1 MPDTNPLAS
10 VVPDQASQAP
20 APAPVPQVQ
29 PAAALPAASPPSPA
43 APEATPSQFD
53 LLGYAAEHGFD
64 TTGFEKPDDFAAR
77 LIEEYQQARAVAAW
91 AQQNVQPR
99 QEAPPPQPAPPKEE
113 EWSLDGH
120 LKKHWGLPQFDPAWQ
135 EAISS
140 GVIVK
145 DPDTGQYVPRPGASW
160 MTVNPAVLQ
169 QINAWQSGYEK
180 NVRDF
185 LQDPYRKVIEVVQD
199 VFDRRYAKPEVLDQR
214 FEAQRTQEYL
224 AATEERLAPLLY
236 QNPAAV
242 PDYRDPRFAAN
253 LTPYGAQFFKVFD
266 DFASVNPNAPTE
278 LLIQKTLQYAPVPQ
292 AGAGAPTA
300 PSPAAPTAPPVTPPQ
315 TSFLG
320 DSLAKAEHRAS
331 GQMPPSPQSAGSRV
345 ASSLDLKNLIRA
357 A

>member
-10 VVPDQASQAP
+10 VVPSETPQAP
-20 APAPVPQVQ
+20 VQDTAAPAAQ
-29 PAAALPAASPPSPA
+29 PLSQS
-43 APEATPSQFD
+43 APEAAQQQFD
-53 LLGYAAEHGFD
+53 LLGFAQQHGFD

-77 LIEEYQQARAVAAW
+77 LISDYQQAQAVAAW

-99 QEAPPPQPAPPKEE
+99 QEPAPQPPPKEE

-135 EAISS
+135 EAIAS
-140 GVIVK
+140 GAIVK

-169 QINAWQSGYEK
+169 QINTWQSGYEK

-185 LQDPYRKVIEVVQD
+185 LQDPYRKIIGVVQD

-214 FEAQRTQEYL
+214 FEAQQTNDYL
-224 AATEERLAPLLY
+224 SAAEDRMSPYLY
-236 QNPAAV
+236 KDQSARFRN
-242 PDYRDPRFAAN
+242 DDPRFTAN
-253 LTPYGAQFFKVFD
+253 LTDYGRQFFKTFNVVAGIPGLTGQQILEQVLD
-266 DFASVNPNAPTE
+266 
-278 LLIQKTLQYAPVPQ
+278 LAPVPA
-292 AGAGAPTA
+292 AGGGVSVSPPPAAAA
-300 PSPAAPTAPPVTPPQ
+300 PSPQPQ

-331 GQMPPSPQSAGSRV
+331 GQMPPAQQHAGSV
-345 ASSLDLKNLIRA
+345 VVSSTQLKDLIRA